1 MKKALLTF
9 LVIIFSAS
17 TAFSQDE
24 EVNKNLRLFAHGKI
38 SEVKNNIPE
47 LIAQYPQDPGVKLL
61 LGVVLDDAGKA
72 LKLYDEIIK
81 DHAKSQWA
89 DDAYWRIVQY
99 YAVVGDTAK
108 ARRKLENFRRRYPTS
123 EFLAPATDV
132 VRSAVGIAKSGKKD
146 VAEVQS
152 NIQGESTDEDG
163 KQSTKEI
170 AEDILTKDTVRSN
183 TNDIQKQAEEMEP
196 ADDPVEKADEQNDAV
211 KEINAD
217 DAPAGEEE
225 YTGYYGLQ
233 VGIYKN
239 KESAEK
245 ERERFLVKRLRT
257 EVTKKNIDGETMFA
271 VVIGNYTSKESAQAA
286 KMIVKQQC
294 DCDPIIY
301 KKKKSEE

>member
-17 TAFSQDE
+17 AAFSQAE

-38 SEVKNNIPE
+38 SEVKNNIPD

-61 LGVVLDDAGKA
+61 LGVVLDDAAKA
-72 LKLYDEIIK
+72 LKLYEEIIN

-99 YAVVGDTAK
+99 HAVVGDTAK
-108 ARRKLENFRRRYPTS
+108 ARFELEKFRRRYPTS

-132 VRSAVGIAKSGKKD
+132 VRSAVGMAKSGRKE
-146 VAEVQS
+146 VAEVQT
-152 NIQGESTDEDG
+152 NTEEKDTGED
-163 KQSTKEI
+163 QSTEEL
-170 AEDILTKDTVRSN
+170 AEDILTEDTVRSD
-183 TNDIQKQAEEMEP
+183 TNDMQKQAAEMEA
-196 ADDPVEKADEQNDAV
+196 ADEPVEKADQQNDAA
-211 KEINAD
+211 KESKTAED
-217 DAPAGEEE
+217 TAGEEE

-257 EVTKKNIDGETMFA
+257 EVTKKNINGETMFA

-294 DCDPIIY
+294 ECDPIIY
-301 KKKKSEE
+301 RKKKGEE